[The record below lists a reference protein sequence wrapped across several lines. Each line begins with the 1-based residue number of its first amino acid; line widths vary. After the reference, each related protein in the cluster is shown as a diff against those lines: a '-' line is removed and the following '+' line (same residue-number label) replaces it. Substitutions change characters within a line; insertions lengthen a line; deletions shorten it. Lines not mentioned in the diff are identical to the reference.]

1 MLERQIRENND
12 YALWEDFRSGSE
24 SAFSKIYNEYVQEL
38 YRYGV
43 RFNPEAE
50 IVKDNIQELFIK
62 LYNNR
67 ANLNPT
73 DNIRLYLLRSLKN
86 RLINVYFDKKESVSL
101 DDLPFEIL
109 KTEDAEPGEDW
120 DEIVKRKKLK
130 KGIDSLTPRQREA
143 IYLRYTREMTM
154 AEMTELL
161 NMNYQSVRNLLHRSI
176 EKLRKEMLIVALL
189 LLHLFID

>member
-1 MLERQIRENND
+1 MLERQTRENND
-12 YALWEDFRSGSE
+12 YILWEDFRNGSE
-24 SAFSKIYNEYVQEL
+24 SAFSMIYNDYVQEL

-43 RFNPEAE
+43 RFNPEVE

-86 RLINVYFDKKESVSL
+86 RLINVYFDRKESVSL
-101 DDLPFEIL
+101 DELPFEVL

-120 DEIVKRKKLK
+120 DEIVRRKKLK
-130 KGIDSLTPRQREA
+130 KGIDSLTARQREA
-143 IYLRYTREMTM
+143 IYLRYTKEMTM

-161 NMNYQSVRNLLHRSI
+161 DMNYQSVRNLLHRSI
-176 EKLRKEMLIVALL
+176 EKLRKEMLIILL
-189 LLHLFID
+189 LLHVFVSK